1 MTTLT
6 EKLKVVLANTFAL
19 YLKTHNFHW
28 NVEGPNF
35 PQYHSFFDSL
45 YNELWEATD
54 DIAEHIRALDDY
66 APGSFSRFDTLSL
79 IKDEVR
85 ILSAEDMIR
94 ILYDDNEIVLKS
106 IKEAYEE
113 AEKSKEYGVSN
124 YLQDRYDVHK
134 KHSWMLR
141 STLKKS

>member
-1 MTTLT
+1 MTILT

-54 DIAEHIRALDDY
+54 GIAEHIRALDDY
-66 APGSFSRFDTLSL
+66 APGSFSRFDILSS

-85 ILSAEDMIR
+85 ILSAENMIK

-113 AEKSKEYGVSN
+113 AEKSKECGVSN